1 MHTNI
6 RLNLINNVASI
17 AYHGHYNKLELLWLI
32 GMLSDVTISK
42 KEYENLL
49 ENSKNLEN
57 LKKDNIVAKKR
68 IRMLE
73 QQVKALA
80 G

>member
-1 MHTNI
+1 MKTEND
-6 RLNLINNVASI
+6 SI
-17 AYHGHYNKLELLWLI
+17 TRE
-32 GMLSDVTISK
+32 
-42 KEYENLL
+42 EYETLL
-49 ENSKNLEN
+49 ENSKKLEN

-73 QQVKALA
+73 QQVKALV

>member
-1 MHTNI
+1 MKTEN
-6 RLNLINNVASI
+6 
-17 AYHGHYNKLELLWLI
+17 
-32 GMLSDVTISK
+32 VTISK